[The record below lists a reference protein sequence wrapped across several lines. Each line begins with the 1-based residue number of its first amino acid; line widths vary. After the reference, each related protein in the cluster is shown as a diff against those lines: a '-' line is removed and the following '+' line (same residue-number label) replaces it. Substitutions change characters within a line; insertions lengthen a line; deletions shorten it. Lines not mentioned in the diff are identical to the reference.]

1 MRIMYIYC
9 DLILN
14 AICVKC
20 NREQKENINN
30 HKVYELLFCLVS

>member
-1 MRIMYIYC
+1 MCIYC

-20 NREQKENINN
+20 NIEQKEHINH